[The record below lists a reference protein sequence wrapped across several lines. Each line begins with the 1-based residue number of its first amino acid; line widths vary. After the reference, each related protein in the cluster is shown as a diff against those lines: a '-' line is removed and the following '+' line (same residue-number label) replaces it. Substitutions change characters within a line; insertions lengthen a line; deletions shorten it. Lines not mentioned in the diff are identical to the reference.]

1 MNRITVVPAK
11 GRAVPDPETG
21 ELLLAEGREVPD
33 DAYWRRRVNDDDVKI
48 KDEGAISGEPPAP
61 AEQDLGVEPDA
72 ATGPVVPE
80 ASTKK
85 PSAKE
90 VATK

>member
-33 DAYWRRRVNDDDVKI
+33 DIYWRRRIIDEDVKI
-48 KDEGAISGEPPAP
+48 KEEDTPA
-61 AEQDLGVEPDA
+61 
-72 ATGPVVPE
+72 
-80 ASTKK
+80 KN

-90 VATK
+90 VSTK